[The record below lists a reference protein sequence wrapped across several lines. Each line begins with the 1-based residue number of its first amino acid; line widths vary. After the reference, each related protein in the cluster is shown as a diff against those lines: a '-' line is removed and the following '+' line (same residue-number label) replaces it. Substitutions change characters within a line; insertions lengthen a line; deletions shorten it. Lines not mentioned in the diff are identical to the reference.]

1 MDALTISAA
10 SGMRA
15 RLEALELLA
24 NNIANAA
31 TAGYKSDREFYNLY
45 VATESVAG
53 AGPPSTL
60 PVVERNWTDFSP
72 GALTATGN
80 PTDLALEGRGFFV
93 VNGPSGS
100 LYTRS
105 GSFRISPSGEV
116 RTIEGFAVRA
126 AGGGVLRI
134 DPARSFE
141 VSREGGVFQ
150 NGQEAGRLELVD
162 FNAAE
167 ALAKQAGAYF
177 RLADPKL
184 APSPARPEVHQGQ
197 LEAANFSPAEAA
209 IRLVGV
215 MRQFETL
222 QRAISLAGEMNRRAV
237 EEVARV

>member
-45 VATESVAG
+45 VAPESLGSAG
-53 AGPPSTL
+53 LASTL

-72 GALTATGN
+72 GTLTPTGD
-80 PTDLALEGRGFFV
+80 PSDLALEGRGFFA
-93 VNGPSGS
+93 VNGRSGA

-105 GSFRISPSGEV
+105 GNFRISPSGELQ
-116 RTIEGFAVRA
+116 TSEGYPVRA

-134 DPARSFE
+134 DPARSFD
-141 VSREGGVFQ
+141 VSREGAVLQ

-162 FNAAE
+162 FDSPD
-167 ALAKQAGAYF
+167 ALAKQAGPYF
-177 RLADPKL
+177 RLSDPKI
-184 APSPARPEVHQGQ
+184 APSAARPEVHQGK

>member
-1 MDALTISAA
+1 
-10 SGMRA
+10 MRS

-45 VATESVAG
+45 VAPESLSG
-53 AGPPSTL
+53 AGLPSVL

-72 GALTATGN
+72 GALNPTGN
-80 PTDLALEGRGFFV
+80 PADLALEGRGFFV
-93 VNGPSGS
+93 VNSPSGS
-100 LYTRS
+100 LYTRN
-105 GSFRISPSGEV
+105 GGFRISRSGELQ
-116 RTIEGFAVRA
+116 TSEGYTVRA
-126 AGGGVLRI
+126 ADGRVLRI
-134 DPARSFE
+134 DPSRSFD
-141 VSREGGVFQ
+141 VNREGAVRQ

-162 FNAAE
+162 FSAPE
-167 ALAKQAGAYF
+167 ALVKQGGAYF

-184 APSPARPEVHQGQ
+184 APSEAHPEVHQGK
-197 LEAANFSPAEAA
+197 LEMANFSPAEAA

-222 QRAISLAGEMNRRAV
+222 QKAISMAGEMNRRAV